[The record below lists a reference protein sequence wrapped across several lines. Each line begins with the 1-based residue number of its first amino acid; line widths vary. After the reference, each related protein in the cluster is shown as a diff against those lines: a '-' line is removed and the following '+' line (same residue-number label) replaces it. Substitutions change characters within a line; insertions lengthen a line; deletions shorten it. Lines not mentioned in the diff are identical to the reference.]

1 MLKNL
6 GETLERAL
14 AADPD
19 ATAYSFLPDG
29 EERAGGFTFVEL
41 DRRARALAG
50 QLHESG
56 LTGSRV
62 LLVHPPGPDFV
73 VALFACFYAGVTAV
87 PVVPPESRYRA
98 ARARVE
104 AITAACAPA
113 AQLTSSAGGPALEP
127 ERLPVLET
135 DRAPA
140 DDQGFTPPDVGP
152 ESTAILQFT
161 SGATRA
167 PRGVVLSHRSVL
179 ANLDLM
185 DERYERRRGVV
196 TVNWLPLHH
205 DMGLFG
211 ALLRSVFM
219 VGHCV
224 LMPPGAMLRKP
235 IRWWR
240 AVVDYDATVTGGPD
254 FGFDLSVRRT
264 TAEERDALDLSRLSV
279 VYTGAEPVRAATLD
293 RFAAA
298 FAGAGFDRRVF
309 LPVYGLAEATLMVTG
324 AHVPDPPRVLTVSAD
339 RLAAGEVA
347 AAAAGDRAQRLVS
360 CGPPGKAT
368 EVCVVD
374 PDTREPVGAGRIG
387 ELWVRGDGV
396 GDGYWGEPELD
407 REVFGGRLA
416 GCPEGPRWL
425 RTGDLGGLVD
435 GELVVTG
442 RRKEMIIVA
451 GRNVYP
457 HDVEDSVQA
466 ALAGLRT
473 GAGAAFGAAGRRQR
487 RRTARG
493 ESGAAGGERLAV
505 VQEVRLGPDAEP
517 AGIAD
522 RLRAGVAADCGV
534 AVSRVVLV
542 APGQVPKTSS
552 GKVQRG
558 RCRDLLRDGA
568 LKVLHD
574 DALPVAAPPEPE
586 PEPERRRSSPSCATW
601 SPTCWRCPRTRSPAT
616 VRSPRSAWTR
626 CGPPSCRRRSSSGTA
641 PRSTWSSC
649 SAG

>member
-324 AHVPDPPRVLTVSAD
+324 AHVPDPPRVLTVSATGWPPA
-339 RLAAGEVA
+339 RSPPRPPATGPSGWSPAARPARRPRCAWSTRTPGSRSGPAGSASCGCAGTASATATGASRSWTARSSAAGWPA
-347 AAAAGDRAQRLVS
+347 ARRAR
-360 CGPPGKAT
+360 
-368 EVCVVD
+368 
-374 PDTREPVGAGRIG
+374 
-387 ELWVRGDGV
+387 
-396 GDGYWGEPELD
+396 
-407 REVFGGRLA
+407 A
-416 GCPEGPRWL
+416 GCVRATW
-425 RTGDLGGLVD
+425 
-435 GELVVTG
+435 
-442 RRKEMIIVA
+442 
-451 GRNVYP
+451 
-457 HDVEDSVQA
+457 A
-466 ALAGLRT
+466 AWSTASWWSP
-473 GAGAAFGAAGRRQR
+473 AGARR
-487 RRTARG
+487 
-493 ESGAAGGERLAV
+493 
-505 VQEVRLGPDAEP
+505 
-517 AGIAD
+517 
-522 RLRAGVAADCGV
+522 
-534 AVSRVVLV
+534 
-542 APGQVPKTSS
+542 
-552 GKVQRG
+552 
-558 RCRDLLRDGA
+558 
-568 LKVLHD
+568 
-574 DALPVAAPPEPE
+574 
-586 PEPERRRSSPSCATW
+586 
-601 SPTCWRCPRTRSPAT
+601 
-616 VRSPRSAWTR
+616 
-626 CGPPSCRRRSSSGTA
+626 
-641 PRSTWSSC
+641 
-649 SAG
+649 